1 MNEQLQKEISK
12 LQFLEQN
19 YNQLIIIMET
29 AAKIYG
35 TLFIAAIAV
44 GLIYSAYAL
53 WNDNFILALLLG
65 LFGLVM
71 IFYSVGLFLLPLIE
85 SFKKKK

>member
-1 MNEQLQKEISK
+1 
-12 LQFLEQN
+12 
-19 YNQLIIIMET
+19 MET
-29 AAKIYG
+29 AEKIYG
-35 TLFIAAIAV
+35 TLFIGAIAV